1 MEDVSGVLGSR
12 NFVFRAPT
20 GYWLEDISGRV
31 KLEGCT
37 GGLCTG
43 AVIGVLGSAD
53 HSGVFQVE

>member
-20 GYWLEDISGRV
+20 AYWLEDISGRV

-53 HSGVFQVE
+53 HFGVF